1 MLLPISDQNPIVHI
15 RFQAITF
22 LIIGACVAIYLWEAT
37 LPPTTEAEL
46 RFYHLAFVPARLFG
60 TADGSIAP
68 DLVWGLGSIASSMF
82 LHGGFWHLLGN
93 MLFLWV
99 YGDNV
104 EDATGHVRFVFFYLL
119 CGVAAA
125 LAQSAADIHT
135 AIPMIGAS
143 GAISG
148 VLGAYLILHPR
159 ARILVMTFFFLTFH
173 VRAMWLIGFWIAY
186 QIVLGVMDDG
196 KAGVAW
202 WAHVGGFFAGAAL
215 IPVFKRRGVAL
226 FDGAGRGSG
235 DPRKQSAIP
244 RIPPRHRR

>member
-1 MLLPISDQNPIVHI
+1 MLLPIFDQNPIVHI

-22 LIIGACVAIYLWEAT
+22 LIIAGCVGIFVWEAT

-46 RFYHLAFVPARLFG
+46 RFYRLAFVPARLFG
-60 TADGSIAP
+60 TADGTVAP

-82 LHGGFWHLLGN
+82 LHAGFWHLLGN
-93 MLFLWV
+93 MVFLWV
-99 YGDNV
+99 YGDNI
-104 EDATGHVRFVFFYLL
+104 EDATGHFRFIIFYLL

-125 LAQSAADIHT
+125 MAQSAADIHT
-135 AIPMIGAS
+135 AIPMVGAS

-186 QIVLGVMDDG
+186 QVVLGVLDDG

-202 WAHVGGFFAGAAL
+202 WAHVGGFVAGAAL
-215 IPVFKRRGVAL
+215 IPVFKRRGVPL
-226 FDGAGRGSG
+226 FDGR
-235 DPRKQSAIP
+235 PRPRSRRIRSFIP
-244 RIPPRHRR
+244 RIPPRRRR

>member
-15 RFQAITF
+15 RFQAVTF
-22 LIIGACVAIYLWEAT
+22 LIIAACVGVFVWEAS

-46 RFYHLAFVPARLFG
+46 RFYRFAFIPARLFG
-60 TADGSIAP
+60 TADGTVAP

-82 LHGGFWHLLGN
+82 LHAGFWHLAGN

-104 EDATGHVRFVFFYLL
+104 EDATGHVRFIFFYLL
-119 CGVAAA
+119 CGAAA
-125 LAQSAADIHT
+125 AMAQAAADIHA

-148 VLGAYLILHPR
+148 VLGAYLILHPG

-173 VRAMWLIGFWIAY
+173 VRAIWLIGFWIAY
-186 QIVLGVMDDG
+186 QVVLGLLDDG

-202 WAHVGGFFAGAAL
+202 WAHVGGFVAGVVL
-215 IPVFKRRGVAL
+215 ILVFKRRSVRL
-226 FDGAGRGSG
+226 FGGGG
-235 DPRKQSAIP
+235 PRKRSSIP
-244 RIPPRHRR
+244 RIPPRRRR